1 MSEHFLKL
9 YAEAREAQAVKNEA
23 RHIWTKI
30 REARGSPHDAAVRWP
45 FELLQNAI
53 DSGPREDRNSVDIT
67 LTDKSDSFV
76 FEHDGA
82 FFKTHELAALLSGGS
97 SKEFEDPKTTGRFG
111 TGFLVTHVLAPRVQ
125 LVGLV
130 DTGDQIERVDL
141 LLDRGGGED
150 SILQN
155 IQHCNEAIERAM
167 RVLTVE
173 GAPSA
178 RFTYAHDDVAY
189 LREGLETFRQT
200 LPYLFVTRP
209 LLGDVRLEF
218 DKGTV
223 ETWQPGLSFPGCSA
237 MRSCKSETFAFA
249 RPVLSTALSASHT
262 QKPLAEQL
270 QS

>member
-111 TGFLVTHVLAPRVQ
+111 TGFLVTHVLAERTHLEGLLVIGQNHERFQ
-125 LVGLV
+125 LV
-130 DTGDQIERVDL
+130 
-141 LLDRGGGED
+141 LDRKGDED
-150 SILQN
+150 AILKN
-155 IQHCNEAIERAM
+155 ICACNDAIRAA
-167 RVLTVE
+167 VPV
-173 GAPSA
+173 P
-178 RFTYAHDDVAY
+178 F
-189 LREGLETFRQT
+189 FRNT
-200 LPYLFVTRP
+200 ALA
-209 LLGDVRLEF
+209 
-218 DKGTV
+218 
-223 ETWQPGLSFPGCSA
+223 C
-237 MRSCKSETFAFA
+237 RSCPIPGHPAQPFNIS
-249 RPVLSTALSASHT
+249 PVGSSG
-262 QKPLAEQL
+262 
-270 QS
+270 